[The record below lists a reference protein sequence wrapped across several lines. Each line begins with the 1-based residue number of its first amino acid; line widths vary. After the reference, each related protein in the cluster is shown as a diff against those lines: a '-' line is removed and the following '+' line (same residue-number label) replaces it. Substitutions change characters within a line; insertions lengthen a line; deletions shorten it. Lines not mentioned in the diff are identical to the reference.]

1 MAITP
6 VQPNIDNT
14 KLPYREAKGTIKTDK
29 DIKPLP
35 PQGHLVHDT
44 LLSVPQY
51 FLKDIAYDIKAVK
64 DGFQGKANDHQLGR
78 LNDVGL
84 KVGGIG
90 IATYLA
96 NQYPNSEYTVSID
109 DVFGYDEV
117 PYQNYRCLYNYIFEN
132 YSYDDIM
139 KLLNS
144 DLEMIKS
151 IKANV
156 INEEKKVR

>member
-96 NQYPNSEYTVSID
+96 SRTTNPMARTMEYLGLGAFLTSMTLFPKAFINVPSRILHGFSVGKEYID
-109 DVFGYDEV
+109 DQGRKKSVFQEELKTV
-117 PYQNYRCLYNYIFEN
+117 
-132 YSYDDIM
+132 
-139 KLLNS
+139 
-144 DLEMIKS
+144 MI
-151 IKANV
+151 
-156 INEEKKVR
+156 

>member
-51 FLKDIAYDIKAVK
+51 FLKDIPPKTLLDQELKCLSLTHLCV
-64 DGFQGKANDHQLGR
+64 NDHLR
-78 LNDVGL
+78 
-84 KVGGIG
+84 
-90 IATYLA
+90 YLEYHIPTA
-96 NQYPNSEYTVSID
+96 YASEHVQYKPLLPDCNRQSIL
-109 DVFGYDEV
+109 VFG
-117 PYQNYRCLYNYIFEN
+117 
-132 YSYDDIM
+132 
-139 KLLNS
+139 
-144 DLEMIKS
+144 
-151 IKANV
+151 
-156 INEEKKVR
+156 